1 MPRYRVSANLVWNV
15 EGDTY
20 KEAEQ
25 RATEFLLTLIKS
37 SDIKLKTRISMNRLK
52 DRPQVKRLAEFMPE
66 DVLPF
71 IGPNRKDYQVGEQIY
86 KVKMNSHR
94 YFLFS
99 GERKCVVCGVEGTR
113 MVLELPPGSQCPH
126 FNFYAIENEEYL
138 LMTKDHKVPKSLGGK
153 NALENYQTMCAICNG
168 IKGSAELTL
177 EDIKALREIYNT
189 YREKTTPSQLYQIIA
204 AEKEGR
210 TKSKSDINVVTAVRK
225 VLLNHA
231 QVQGEPAGDSESSTA
246 GGERERLPEDR
257 GSDKGATRG
266 GAAS

>member
-25 RATEFLLTLIKS
+25 RATEFLLALIKS

-71 IGPNRKDYQVGEQIY
+71 IGPNRKDYQVGEQTY

-99 GERKCVVCGVEGTR
+99 EERKCVVCGVEGTR

-126 FNFYAIENEEYL
+126 FNFYAIEGGEYL

-153 NALENYQTMCAICNG
+153 NSLENYQTMCAICNG
-168 IKGSAELTL
+168 IKGSAELSL

-189 YREKTTPSQLYQIIA
+189 HRDKTTPSQLYQIIA
-204 AEKEGR
+204 GEKEGR

-225 VLLNHA
+225 VLLAHA
-231 QVQGEPAGDSESSTA
+231 QVQSKSTGGSEVSPARS
-246 GGERERLPEDR
+246 ERERLSEDR
-257 GSDKGATRG
+257 DSDKVARSGT
-266 GAAS
+266 AS